1 MDCFEMMVSEI
12 IRLNSDEPL
21 RTEQES
27 CLYVEKLMLFGYNI
41 TKDVK
46 WQNLLFIWMH
56 GIIAIRIKFLWIR
69 FIVKTGKPGHSNDDL
84 CEWPIPKGQEAY

>member
-41 TKDVK
+41 IKDVK
-46 WQNLLFIWMH
+46 
-56 GIIAIRIKFLWIR
+56 
-69 FIVKTGKPGHSNDDL
+69 
-84 CEWPIPKGQEAY
+84 